1 MVGAAGARRQLGR
14 SRYIMLRKGDCV
26 DNHTRLF
33 EPELT
38 GMTIRTE
45 LAEIA
50 GMVAGEVG
58 AVVAAIRLRA
68 CGSRELFVCV
78 VMPSRGQ
85 QRGEHEG
92 QGEPPPEITQDRSGL
107 HGEDVL

>member
-1 MVGAAGARRQLGR
+1 
-14 SRYIMLRKGDCV
+14 MLRKGDCV

-38 GMTIRTE
+38 GMTVRTE

-68 CGSRELFVCV
+68 CGS
-78 VMPSRGQ
+78 
-85 QRGEHEG
+85 
-92 QGEPPPEITQDRSGL
+92 
-107 HGEDVL
+107 